1 MRSLKVLVVLMVLVV
16 LTTSGCV
23 LGIGGRKKLVCKQN
37 SNGVDIQFNVGFRGN
52 KIETMDFSYDMDLSS
67 YNDLQ
72 INSIKEQDLCASIKT
87 SMSEYSAA
95 FANCKQDIAN
105 KHLRVDAEFDV
116 DKLTNSVLDKYASP
130 KSAKVELEKQ
140 QYVCEFE

>member
-1 MRSLKVLVVLMVLVV
+1 MRNIKVLVVLMVVVV

-23 LGIGGRKKLVCKQN
+23 LGMGKSQKLVCKQTEK
-37 SNGVDIQFNVGFRGN
+37 GVDIQFNVGFKGN

-67 YNDLQ
+67 YNDAQ
-72 INSIKEQDLCASIKT
+72 INSIKNEDLCGAIKT
-87 SMSEYSAA
+87 SMSEYSKA
-95 FANCKQDIAN
+95 FTGCKQNIVD

-130 KSAKVELEKQ
+130 NAAKAELEKQ
-140 QYVCEFE
+140 KYVCEFE